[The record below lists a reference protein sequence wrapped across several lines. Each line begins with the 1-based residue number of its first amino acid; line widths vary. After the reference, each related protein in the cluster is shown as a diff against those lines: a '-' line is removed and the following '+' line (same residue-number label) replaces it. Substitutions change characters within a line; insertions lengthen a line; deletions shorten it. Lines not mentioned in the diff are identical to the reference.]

1 MHKWIHADID
11 WVPGSGWLSVFI
23 QIFKYRT
30 ISVVPP
36 WYLHCVKVTYDSF
49 LQLKKNC
56 THSTSNTEYF
66 VGKTIDQK
74 LIVSSI
80 IC

>member
-36 WYLHCVKVTYDSF
+36 WYLHCVKVTYDSI
-49 LQLKKNC
+49 LQLKINC

>member
-1 MHKWIHADID
+1 MD
-11 WVPGSGWLSVFI
+11 SCRYWLECQEVGDCLFLY
-23 QIFKYRT
+23 KYLSRT

-49 LQLKKNC
+49 LQLKINC

-66 VGKTIDQK
+66 VSKTIDQK